1 MRIHITVGAVSLALA
16 SLAGQAA
23 TPLQPGDPL
32 VSQQWFLQNTGQNAF
47 SQRGGVAGIDLN
59 LALSHSRNILGR
71 GVTVTVIDDGLEATR
86 TWRAMWCPAPEPGQQ

>member
-47 SQRGGVAGIDLN
+47 RNAAAWP
-59 LALSHSRNILGR
+59 ALI
-71 GVTVTVIDDGLEATR
+71 
-86 TWRAMWCPAPEPGQQ
+86 